1 MALLKNIGKLL
12 ILLVQ
17 VLYYSISLKIN
28 KLTHYISNVT
38 LNLFLRYRYDKIA
51 KINSEQQE
59 SKKVTKTKID
69 YHEEQLGI

>member
-28 KLTHYISNVT
+28 KLTHYISDVT

-51 KINSEQQE
+51 KINSKQQE
-59 SKKVTKTKID
+59 SKKVTKTNID